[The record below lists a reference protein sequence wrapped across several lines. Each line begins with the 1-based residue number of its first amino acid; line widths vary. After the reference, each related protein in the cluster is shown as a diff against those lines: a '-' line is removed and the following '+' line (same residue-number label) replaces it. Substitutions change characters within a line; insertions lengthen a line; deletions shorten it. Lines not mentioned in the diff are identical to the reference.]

1 MYLGSKGWNMLEAF
15 GMSNKHEHKI
25 RKEMSKCCCSCVGE
39 DLPTYLPTYL
49 PTLVGT
55 CKKGKNMTQRC
66 ELERG
71 EEDLKVVVVVVVE

>member
-1 MYLGSKGWNMLEAF
+1 MLLF
-15 GMSNKHEHKI
+15 MCG
-25 RKEMSKCCCSCVGE
+25 RR
-39 DLPTYLPTYL
+39 PTYL